1 MRKKRRVLVLMHE
14 ELVPPDSLRGQTRKE
29 IDEFRTELD
38 VIEGLEEL
46 GHEVIKLGVGSDLG
60 PIRQAFAE
68 QEPDI
73 AFNLLVDF
81 DGVAIYDQHV
91 VGYLELLR
99 KRYTGCN
106 PRGMMLARDKGLA
119 KELLAYH
126 RIRIPRFA
134 VFPVGKK
141 VRKPAKLPYPL
152 VVKSLSEEA
161 SLGIAQASLVT
172 SDEKLKERVEFM
184 HGTFDTDVIAEEYVE
199 GRELYVGVVGNQR
212 LHTFPIWEL
221 NLDQLP
227 QGVPRIATAKIKWDE
242 KYQKK
247 HKISSHRAEDLS
259 PGLSEQIARI
269 CTRIYRIL
277 RLTGYARMDLRLSP
291 DGTVYALEA
300 NPNPAVQADED
311 LALSAKAEGIE
322 YPELLQRI
330 VNLGLNYRAAWDT
343 ESE

>member
-14 ELVPPDSLRGQTRKE
+14 EVVPPDSLRGQSRKD
-29 IDEFRTELD
+29 IDEFRTELE
-38 VIEGLEEL
+38 VIEGLEAL
-46 GHEVIKLGVGSDLG
+46 GHEVLKLGVGSDLG
-60 PIRQAFAE
+60 PIRQAFTE
-68 QEPDI
+68 LEPDI

-106 PRGMMLARDKGLA
+106 PRGMMLARDKGLS
-119 KELLAYH
+119 KEILGYH
-126 RIRIPRFA
+126 RIRSPGFV

-141 VRKPAKLPYPL
+141 VRKPSKLAYPL
-152 VVKSLSEEA
+152 MVKSLNEEA
-161 SLGIAQASLVT
+161 SLGIAHASIVT
-172 SDEKLKERVEFM
+172 SDEKLKERVGFM
-184 HGTFDTDVIAEEYVE
+184 HENFETDVIAEEYIE
-199 GRELYVGVVGNQR
+199 GRELYVGVVGNER

-221 NLDQLP
+221 DLDKLP
-227 QGVPRIATAKIKWDE
+227 DGVPRIATAKVKWDE

-247 HKISSHRAEDLS
+247 HKISSHRAE
-259 PGLSEQIARI
+259 GLPDGAAEEIVRM
-269 CTRIYRIL
+269 CTRMYRVL

-291 DGTVYALEA
+291 EGKVYALEA
-300 NPNPAVQADED
+300 NPNPALMSEED
-311 LALSAKAEGIE
+311 LALSAKADGVE

-343 ESE
+343 ESD

>member
-1 MRKKRRVLVLMHE
+1 MHE
-14 ELVPPDSLRGQTRKE
+14 ELVPPDSLRGVPRKE
-29 IDEFRTELD
+29 IADFRTELD

-46 GHEVIKLGVGSDLG
+46 GHEVLKLGVGSDLG
-60 PIRQAFAE
+60 AIQRAFTE
-68 QEPDI
+68 LEPDI

-81 DGVAIYDQHV
+81 DEVAIYDQHV

-106 PRGMMLARDKGLA
+106 PRGLMLARDKGLS

-126 RIRIPRFA
+126 RIRVPRFA

-141 VRKPAKLPYPL
+141 IRKPAKLPYPL

-184 HGTFDTDVIAEEYVE
+184 HGTFDVDVIAEEYVE

-221 NLDQLP
+221 SLDQLP
-227 QGVPRIATAKIKWDE
+227 EGVPRIATAKVKWDE
-242 KYQKK
+242 NYQKK
-247 HKISSHRAEDLS
+247 YEISTQRAE
-259 PGLSEQIARI
+259 GLPDGMADEIARM
-269 CTRIYRIL
+269 CTRIYRVL
-277 RLTGYARMDLRLSP
+277 KLTGYARMDLRLSQ
-291 DGTVYALEA
+291 DGKVYALEA
-300 NPNPAVQADED
+300 NPNPALQAAED
-311 LALSAKAEGIE
+311 LALSAKAEGVA

-343 ESE
+343 ESD